1 MTSGPGTTGQTNVP
15 PDEAIEEISGLLEM
29 DELNAGEPNTADSSK
44 ELEVD
49 AAQAATVGSELDVS
63 METPGLVKVD
73 SYLVPP
79 PVADEPPTGPEAE
92 SAATNLA
99 YEDLLEKLV
108 LPATPA
114 APDEAEA
121 AEEPPP
127 FASDQPSSPHL
138 SSSSGGNLYQ
148 PGPGTSEER
157 TVVTANPLLA
167 EEQEA
172 AAREAE
178 NYILPPAS
186 LPTPAFAQPPVAA
199 EPARATLQKPSLDLG
214 LDLNKVVQISYKKLG
229 IMLLAT
235 LLLGGGFTRL
245 MTPARVVVSVPPA
258 QTPTLV
264 ARPVVP
270 VQPTQPANPTPQ
282 VVPLPSPA
290 EPPAPAPPAA
300 QRAATAE
307 ARPSREIPAAEPA
320 PAEATEGVP
329 KTAAKAKVH
338 HAAKASSRPP
348 RIAAPKPA
356 PAKPVAPKK
365 QAKGGW
371 VDPFA
376 Q

>member
-1 MTSGPGTTGQTNVP
+1 MTSGPGTTGNTDVP

-29 DELNAGEPNTADSSK
+29 DELNAGGPKTAESSEEP
-44 ELEVD
+44 
-49 AAQAATVGSELDVS
+49 AAYAAHAAYAGNEHDVS
-63 METPGLVKVD
+63 METPVPVGLD

-79 PVADEPPTGPEAE
+79 PVADESPAE
-92 SAATNLA
+92 QTPGVESPSATNLA

-138 SSSSGGNLYQ
+138 SSSSLGNLYQ
-148 PGPGTSEER
+148 PSAATSEER

-178 NYILPPAS
+178 SYILPPAS
-186 LPTPAFAQPPVAA
+186 VPTPAFAQPAIVAKPV
-199 EPARATLQKPSLDLG
+199 RATVERPG
-214 LDLNKVVQISYKKLG
+214 LDLNKVVQISYRQLG
-229 IMLLAT
+229 IMLVVAVLV
-235 LLLGGGFTRL
+235 GGGLTRL
-245 MTPARVVVSVPPA
+245 MTPTRVVVSAPPVQA
-258 QTPTLV
+258 PTLA

-270 VQPTQPANPTPQ
+270 VQPTPPANPAPQ
-282 VVPLPSPA
+282 VQPLPNPA
-290 EPPAPAPPAA
+290 EAPAPAPPPVAR
-300 QRAATAE
+300 RAATAE
-307 ARPSREIPAAEPA
+307 ARPSAEIPAAQPA
-320 PAEATEGVP
+320 PREYEAGGP
-329 KTAAKAKVH
+329 RPAARAKVH
-338 HAAKASSRPP
+338 HAAKTPRPP
-348 RIAAPKPA
+348 KSVAPKAA
-356 PAKPVAPKK
+356 PAKPAAPKK
-365 QAKGGW
+365 PAKGGW

>member
-114 APDEAEA
+114 APEAEP
-121 AEEPPP
+121 AEDPPP
-127 FASDQPSSPHL
+127 FASAQPSSSH
-138 SSSSGGNLYQ
+138 SSSASLDNLFQ
-148 PGPGTSEER
+148 SPATSEER

-186 LPTPAFAQPPVAA
+186 VPTPAFARPPIAA
-199 EPARATLQKPSLDLG
+199 QPARETFHKASLALH
-214 LDLNKVVQISYKKLG
+214 KVVQISYQKLG
-229 IMLLAT
+229 IMLLVAV
-235 LLLGGGFTRL
+235 LVGGGLSRL
-245 MTPARVVVSVPPA
+245 MTPIRVVVTAPPA

-264 ARPVVP
+264 AKPVVP
-270 VQPTQPANPTPQ
+270 VQPTQPANPAPQ
-282 VVPLPSPA
+282 VVPLPNPA
-290 EPPAPAPPAA
+290 ELPAPAPPAA

-307 ARPSREIPAAEPA
+307 ARPPGEIPAAVPA
-320 PAEATEGVP
+320 PMESGGGGKP
-329 KTAAKAKVH
+329 AAKVKAH
-338 HAAKASSRPP
+338 HAAKSPRPP
-348 RIAAPKPA
+348 KSAAPKAA
-356 PAKPVAPKK
+356 PAKPAAAKK
-365 QAKGGW
+365 PAKGGW